1 MSHGRTRRTRDNPRL
16 MTTETTGRLRQIADT
31 EGGEMFMGWPD
42 RWWADA
48 HWRCAQDHVSTSV
61 LRSEA
66 LGRDACL
73 ACRSPIALTFPE
85 DRDGPLPDA

>member
-1 MSHGRTRRTRDNPRL
+1 VS
-16 MTTETTGRLRQIADT
+16 ERLRQLADA

-48 HWRCAQDHVSTSV
+48 HWRCAQGHVSTCV

-73 ACRSPIALTFPE
+73 ACRSPVALTFPE
-85 DRDGPLPDA
+85 DRDGPLSQQAHAVRYTARSPDHKEST